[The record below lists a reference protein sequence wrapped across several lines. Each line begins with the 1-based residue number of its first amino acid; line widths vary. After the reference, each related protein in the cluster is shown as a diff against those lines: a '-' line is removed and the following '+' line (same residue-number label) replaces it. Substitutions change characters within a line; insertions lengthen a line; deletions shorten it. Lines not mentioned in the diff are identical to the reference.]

1 MHKKQEFTTVKTKKA
16 LKLKKCQGI
25 LKPKPFQI
33 LQIYKNKTNICINNN
48 YYYLFISQGQCTL
61 NAMSQN

>member
-1 MHKKQEFTTVKTKKA
+1 MDLSEQQDWLMEVCSTEMHKKQEFTTVKTKKA

-33 LQIYKNKTNICINNN
+33 LQIYKNKNK
-48 YYYLFISQGQCTL
+48 YLH
-61 NAMSQN
+61 